1 MYTVNI
7 VQNITYHC
15 ALALNRVDQI
25 DDFYYKNPKFQF
37 FGFKSDFLDLNWILK
52 KIILKHSGAI

>member
-25 DDFYYKNPKFQF
+25 DDFYYKNPKFQC

-52 KIILKHSGAI
+52 KLF